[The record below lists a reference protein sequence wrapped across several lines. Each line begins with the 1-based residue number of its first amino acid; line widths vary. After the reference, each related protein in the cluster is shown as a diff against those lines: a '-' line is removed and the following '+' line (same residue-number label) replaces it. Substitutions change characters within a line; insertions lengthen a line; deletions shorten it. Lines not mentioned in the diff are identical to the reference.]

1 MKIQKLIG
9 ILNEKAKKLGP
20 DAEVRIERIFDRFRD
35 DNYGLVF
42 GLAVGAKREQ
52 AKGYEAGAL
61 NSADRVKELDRYI
74 EFGYLG

>member
-1 MKIQKLIG
+1 MKIQKLIEV
-9 ILNEKAKKLGP
+9 LNEKAQALGP
-20 DAEVRIERIFDRFRD
+20 DVEVKIERVFDNLRD

-52 AKGYEAGAL
+52 AKGYEVGAL
-61 NSADRVKELDRYI
+61 NSADRVKELDRYV